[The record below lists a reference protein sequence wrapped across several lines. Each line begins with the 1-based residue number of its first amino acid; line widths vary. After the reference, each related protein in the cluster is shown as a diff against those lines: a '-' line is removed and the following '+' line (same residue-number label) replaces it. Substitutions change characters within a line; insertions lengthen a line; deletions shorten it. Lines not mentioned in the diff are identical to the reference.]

1 MPWRGDGWSQGRVH
15 AWEGRGVGYSA
26 QGLPFIH
33 SPVGGHLGC
42 SYLLAIANN
51 AIMNIDVQ
59 VSESLL

>member
-26 QGLPFIH
+26 QELPFIH

-42 SYLLAIANN
+42 SYLLAVANN
-51 AIMNIDVQ
+51 AIIIY
-59 VSESLL
+59 EH